1 MSGYPPMPYG
11 WGRPGPY
18 GMPLRYPPRSP
29 FGMQQPRSSVRESLE
44 AMEARQ
50 IQELRKAEEAS
61 HQAEIEAIKSRAER
75 SGEDLTD
82 EELEDIDWDEFEE
95 TFTERLIRKSGR
107 WGETLL
113 MVGQA
118 ARWALVVLVTVAV
131 VMVLVFALD
140 RSATL
145 ETATGTQPVV
155 TAGAKVDYDIGLDD
169 RREIPRSGST
179 GVV

>member
-1 MSGYPPMPYG
+1 
-11 WGRPGPY
+11 
-18 GMPLRYPPRSP
+18 
-29 FGMQQPRSSVRESLE
+29 
-44 AMEARQ
+44 
-50 IQELRKAEEAS
+50 
-61 HQAEIEAIKSRAER
+61 
-75 SGEDLTD
+75 
-82 EELEDIDWDEFEE
+82 
-95 TFTERLIRKSGR
+95 
-107 WGETLL
+107 

-169 RREIPRSGST
+169 RREIPRSGPT